1 MKIQLFDDAFRTY
14 VGDQILKAEVHTKII
29 DRDYIHL
36 VAITGSD
43 EEPNGFELSDKDQY
57 QFDSEYNITIKH
69 DIHPVFNCNAELV
82 EIKHEHYMDGVLTP
96 VDKTWDTRHTIWVF
110 AINEVLDNPASKL
123 IASNTIQPHPGTFI
137 ELMGVHA

>member
-14 VGDQILKAEVHTKII
+14 VGDEILKAEVHTKII

-96 VDKTWDTRHTIWVF
+96 VDKTWDTRHTTWVF
-110 AINEVLDNPASKL
+110 AILDSFATDVKPM
-123 IASNTIQPHPGTFI
+123 ASNTIQPHPGTFI

>member
-14 VGDQILKAEVHTKII
+14 VGDEILKAEVHTKIF

-57 QFDSEYNITIKH
+57 QFDSEYNITIKQ

-82 EIKHEHYMDGVLTP
+82 EIKHEHYLDRVPTP
-96 VDKTWDTRHTIWVF
+96 VDKTWDTRHTTWVF
-110 AINEVLDNPASKL
+110 AILDSFATDVKPM
-123 IASNTIQPHPGTFI
+123 ASNTIQPHPGTFI